1 MLQNLL
7 SLWKKKTHLVFC
19 VFHFE
24 QLSFFPYGCPVYVNI
39 DQGNHKG
46 KMKVALTEK
55 QKKLHRLS
63 FSIKIANFEAF
74 L

>member
-39 DQGNHKG
+39 DQGIHKETG
-46 KMKVALTEK
+46 NFLPRLVALVI
-55 QKKLHRLS
+55 QIQIFRYVHIYS
-63 FSIKIANFEAF
+63 S
-74 L
+74 

>member
-39 DQGNHKG
+39 YQDIHKG
-46 KMKVALTEK
+46 KVKLAQNEK
-55 QKKLHRLS
+55 RKKLHGFS
-63 FSIKIANFEAF
+63 FSINIANLEAF